1 MQTGPLGELVRP
13 DIHRLSLVAPSPPL
27 PFAGMKLMRQPRS
40 MVQPV
45 VSPADLRLG
54 PTPEIGDRLIL
65 LKSAPDTGT
74 AIRLPQWTASARMD
88 T

>member
-1 MQTGPLGELVRP
+1 MQTGPLGDLIRP
-13 DIHRLSLVAPSPPL
+13 DIPRLSLVAFCAPW
-27 PFAGMKLMRQPRS
+27 PFAAMALIRRPRS
-40 MVQPV
+40 LVQQV
-45 VSPADLRLG
+45 VPPADLRLG